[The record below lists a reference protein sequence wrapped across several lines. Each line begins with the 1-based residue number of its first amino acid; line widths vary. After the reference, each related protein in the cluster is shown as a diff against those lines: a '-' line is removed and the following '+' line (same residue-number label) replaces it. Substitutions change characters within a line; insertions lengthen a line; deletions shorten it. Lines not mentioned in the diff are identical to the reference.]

1 MGNLVEPRVILSNV
15 TKQIGG
21 KTIVDHLSLQINPG
35 EVFGLLGPNGAGKT
49 TTIRMIVG
57 LISLTEGEISINGWD
72 IKRDFTKAIAQVGAI
87 VENPEF
93 YLFMSGYQ
101 NLLHYAKLHAEVT
114 RERIDEVVQQV
125 GLAGRITDPV
135 KTYSLGMRQRLGVA
149 QALLHHPSV
158 LILDE
163 PTNGLDPAGIRELRT
178 YLRHLAETKGVSVI
192 VSSHLLTEME
202 LMCDRTAIIKD
213 GRLLDVKVVGDNFFE
228 PKIIFQV
235 DNPSQ
240 AGLVIQSQ
248 HLATHVLNT
257 EAGLEVTTER
267 ERIPEIVNCLVRDG
281 IKIYGIQAKT
291 KSLEDIFM
299 EVTAVD

>member
-1 MGNLVEPRVILSNV
+1 MEPRVILSNV

-57 LISLTEGEISINGWD
+57 LISMSEGEITINGWD
-72 IKRDFTKAIAQVGAI
+72 IRRNFTKAIAQVGAI
-87 VENPEF
+87 VETPEF

-101 NLLHYAKLHAEVT
+101 NLLHYANLHAKVT
-114 RERIDEVVQQV
+114 PERIDEVVQQV
-125 GLAGRITDPV
+125 GLAGRISDPV

-149 QALLHHPSV
+149 QALLHQPTV

-178 YLRHLAETKGVSVI
+178 YLRYLAETKEVSVI

-202 LMCDRTAIIKD
+202 LMCDRTAIIKE
-213 GRLLDVKVVGDNFFE
+213 GRLLDVKVVGDALFE
-228 PKIIFQV
+228 PKVIFQV
-235 DNPSQ
+235 DNSSQ
-240 AGLVIQSQ
+240 AGFVIESQ
-248 HLATHVLNT
+248 HLAACVLKT
-257 EAGLEVTTER
+257 DAGLEVAVER
-267 ERIPEIVNCLVRDG
+267 ERIPEVVNCLVRNG
-281 IKIYGIQAKT
+281 IKIYGIEAKT
-291 KSLEDIFM
+291 KSLEEIFM